1 MSAIAEHGMNPGRIV
16 LTTVSALVLAFLV
29 APVVIIVVISFSNSE
44 LLTFPPPA
52 YSLRWYSKLFSDPGW
67 RHSFAI
73 SLKVAFLTV
82 ALSALIGLPASFALV
97 RGKFKGK
104 DFVYAI
110 LLSPMIVPT
119 IITAIALY
127 FFFARMNATGS
138 VVAMA
143 LGHTVLALPTVVIIM
158 GATLQGFDQRLEQAA
173 FNLGASRLYALR
185 RITLP
190 LIAAGV
196 LSAMLFAFL
205 TSFDDLLIPLFLSG
219 MLNETLSVKMWNG
232 LRYSADPLIAA
243 VSSFLIWVTAVVLI
257 STSLLKRR
265 KRDGVTDNTRS

>member
-1 MSAIAEHGMNPGRIV
+1 MIGTAARALNPGGV
-16 LTTVSALVLAFLV
+16 LLATVSALVLAFLV
-29 APVVIIVVISFSNSE
+29 APVAIIVVISFSNSE
-44 LLTFPPPA
+44 LLTFPPPG
-52 YSLRWYSKLFSDPGW
+52 YSLRWYAKLLSDPAW
-67 RHSFAI
+67 RNALWT
-73 SLKVAFLTV
+73 SLKVAFLTMG
-82 ALSALIGLPASFALV
+82 LSALIGVPASLALV

-104 DFVYAI
+104 DFIYAF

-127 FFFARMNATGS
+127 FFFAPMNATGS

-143 LGHTVLALPTVVIIM
+143 LGHTVLALPIVVVIM
-158 GATLQGFDQRLEQAA
+158 SATLQGFDQRLEQAA
-173 FNLGASRLYALR
+173 FNLGASRLYAMR

-190 LIAAGV
+190 LIGAGL

-205 TSFDDLLIPLFLSG
+205 TSFDDLLVPLFLSG
-219 MLNETLSVKMWNG
+219 ILNETLSVKMWNG

-257 STSLLKRR
+257 STSLLRR
-265 KRDGVTDNTRS
+265 KRRDGRGDQRT